1 MTLDEALEKKGW
13 TAYQLSKETKISEYQ
28 LSRIRNGKA
37 SIGGMS
43 AKNVLAIADALDVDF
58 RELIN
63 DGRDDRSAA
72 RIAAKRKHDQWN

>member
-1 MTLDEALEKKGW
+1 MDEALEKKGW

-43 AKNVLAIADALDVDF
+43 AKNVLAIADALGVSV
-58 RELIN
+58 RELIDD
-63 DGRDDRSAA
+63 DGKDE
-72 RIAAKRKHDQWN
+72 KR